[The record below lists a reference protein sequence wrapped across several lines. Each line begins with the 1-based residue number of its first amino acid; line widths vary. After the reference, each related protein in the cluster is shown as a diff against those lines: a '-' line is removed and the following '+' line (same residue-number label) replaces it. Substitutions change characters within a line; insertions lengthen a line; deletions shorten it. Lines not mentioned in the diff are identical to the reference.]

1 MDADLTKKIL
11 SSGWDGTSMD
21 IAVIWNDY
29 YEQLKRFVSN
39 RIDNQT
45 DAEDIVQQVF
55 IKINDH
61 IDDLKDEQK
70 LSSWIYQIAR
80 NSMVDYFRK
89 EKWSG
94 ELSAHLHTIDE
105 YEEPDMAQEVIAC
118 FESVIQQLPEKYKEA
133 LELSELKGISQKEL
147 SEQLGISYSGAKS
160 RVQRGREML
169 KELLTGCCHIESDR
183 YGNIIDFHIKWRYP
197 SC

>member
-1 MDADLTKKIL
+1 MTVEEISLIC
-11 SSGWDGTSMD
+11 S
-21 IAVIWNDY
+21 NY
-29 YEQLKRFVSN
+29 YPRLKRFVAN
-39 RIDNQT
+39 RIQNQA
-45 DAEDIVQQVF
+45 DVEDIVQDVL

-89 EKWSG
+89 KKWDD
-94 ELSAHLHTIDE
+94 ELPVQLQTIDE
-105 YEEPDMAQEVIAC
+105 YEEPDLAQEVIAC
-118 FESVIQQLPEKYKEA
+118 FESVIQQLPEKYKVA
-133 LELSELKGISQKEL
+133 VELSLLKGMSQKEL
-147 SEQLGISYSGAKS
+147 SERLGISYSGAKS

-183 YGNIIDFHIKWRYP
+183 YGNIIDFKIKWSYP
-197 SC
+197 SCSSNE

>member
-1 MDADLTKKIL
+1 MTVEISLL
-11 SSGWDGTSMD
+11 WS
-21 IAVIWNDY
+21 DY
-29 YEQLKRFVSN
+29 YLRLKRFVAN
-39 RIDNQT
+39 RIQNQA
-45 DAEDIVQQVF
+45 DVEDIVQDVF

-89 EKWSG
+89 KKWDD
-94 ELSAHLHTIDE
+94 ELPAQLQITDE
-105 YEEPDMAQEVIAC
+105 YEEPDLAQEVIAC

-133 LELSELKGISQKEL
+133 VELSMLKGMSQKEL
-147 SEQLGISYSGAKS
+147 SERLGISYSGAKS

-183 YGNIIDFHIKWRYP
+183 YGNIIDFQIKWRYP
-197 SC
+197 SCSSNE

>member
-1 MDADLTKKIL
+1 MTVEISL
-11 SSGWDGTSMD
+11 
-21 IAVIWNDY
+21 IWSDY
-29 YEQLKRFVSN
+29 YPRLKRFVAN
-39 RIDNQT
+39 RIQNQA
-45 DAEDIVQQVF
+45 DVEDIVQDVF

-89 EKWSG
+89 KKWDD
-94 ELSAHLHTIDE
+94 ELPVQLQIIDE
-105 YEEPDMAQEVIAC
+105 YDEPDLAQEVIAC
-118 FESVIQQLPEKYKEA
+118 FESVIQQLPEKYKVA
-133 LELSELKGISQKEL
+133 VELSLLKGMSQKEL
-147 SEQLGISYSGAKS
+147 SERLGISYSGAKS

-183 YGNIIDFHIKWRYP
+183 YGNIIDFKIKWRYP
-197 SC
+197 SCSSNE